1 MIYTNDAIK
10 EKTTR
15 KQKRDRIW
23 RIVCITFIIIF
34 IAFICNILYQVFVQ
48 KDDKIGLFGYNI
60 SIVMTGSMQPSIN
73 IGDILIEKRVSSNE
87 IAVGDVISF
96 NVEKS
101 KSKMTRR
108 VTQIIHEN
116 ETVKFKTK
124 GESNN
129 VEDPDLVN
137 VDMIEGKVIKH
148 VAGFG
153 VLISYVFSKTGLAL
167 LAFLIVIL
175 YFIISNKKTRMIMR
189 EEARK
194 LYNFPRYE
202 QKEG

>member
-15 KQKRDRIW
+15 KQKRDRVW
-23 RIVCITFIIIF
+23 KVMFITFF
-34 IAFICNILYQVFVQ
+34 IVFLAFICNILYQVLIQ
-48 KDDKIGLFGYNI
+48 KDGKIGLFGYNI

-73 IGDILIEKRVSSNE
+73 IGDVLIEKRVSSNE

-101 KSKMTRR
+101 KNRTTRR
-108 VTQIIHEN
+108 VTQIVYEN
-116 ETVKFKTK
+116 EEVKFKTK

-129 VEDPDLVN
+129 VEDPELVSI
-137 VDMIEGKVIKH
+137 DMVEGKMISH
-148 VAGFG
+148 IAGFG